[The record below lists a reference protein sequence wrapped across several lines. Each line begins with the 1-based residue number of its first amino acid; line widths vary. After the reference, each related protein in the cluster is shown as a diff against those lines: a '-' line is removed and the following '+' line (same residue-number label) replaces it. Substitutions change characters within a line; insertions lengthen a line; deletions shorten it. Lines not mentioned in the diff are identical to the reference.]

1 MDRLLHN
8 AAQQGALVLTV
19 NDRLSRLLLKQYDH
33 CQEQIGLEAWR
44 RPDILSLSAWMAKCQ
59 REINAMPVFLNKPQL
74 QRTWEEI
81 VEGDIKKSGNE
92 LLQVQQAARRAM
104 QAHQLLISHSADFD
118 MNLCAEDH
126 RVFLR
131 WRKLWQER
139 AIERGWHDSVEL
151 PWLIAG
157 AVKTGA
163 FKPARKIVLAGF
175 DEVTPDL
182 QNLFKEI
189 ELSGA
194 LLEHW
199 QPQPGF
205 DVSQVRV
212 RANSPAEEV
221 RLCARWVRGLL
232 TENPKA
238 RIGVVVPQMEAYRSL
253 LDHLFSAELT
263 PNALIAG
270 DENQS
275 IYNMSL
281 GDRLEREGVVH
292 AALKLLRINMQVTH
306 ELVSWLLC
314 CPYLGNAG
322 LESADRALL
331 DGELRRTRRFDWHL
345 PKLARDV
352 RSVAEKRSL
361 HVPGALQCLETIAE
375 DLRAASR
382 QKMPGAWAEHF
393 TNLLNKLG
401 WPGNRGLSSREYQAV
416 ESFRSVLG
424 ELASLDGVAG
434 PMLRA
439 DAVKALARLLND
451 CEFQPES
458 AEAPVQI
465 LGELESAGM
474 QFDHLWVLGLHE
486 ATLPRPP
493 SPNPFIPLPIQRR
506 YHMKRADVERE
517 YQFAERIAA
526 RLFCAAPDIVVS
538 WPAQDKGAIQRPSP
552 FIADIPLAEPGLAE
566 SSAPALVFW
575 SKKPAI
581 EWLLDI
587 QGPELSTRK
596 PFSGG
601 TGIIKDQ
608 ALCPF
613 RAFAHHRL
621 KAEAMD
627 TPDIGI
633 DSLSRGSLAHLVLE
647 LFWDDVADHSN
658 LLALA
663 DDELS
668 EKVKEATGQALSRL
682 ERERRVDLPIRQR
695 QIESER
701 LERIALQWLAIEKQR
716 DSFRVVEAEKLH
728 KVKVGNL
735 MIRTRIDRVDAL
747 ADGTSAVIDYKTGR
761 TDPSQWLDERV
772 TEPQLP
778 IYSLELAHDQL
789 GAVMFAEVRSKQK
802 ECGFRGLARS
812 IDSWPGAKSRKIDGL
827 LDEKGWSGFDDV
839 LQHWANQLPAL
850 GDAFARGDAAVDPVD
865 EEKACKYCDLI
876 CFCRVLE
883 QGGRPGDDHD

>member
-275 IYNMSL
+275 
-281 GDRLEREGVVH
+281 
-292 AALKLLRINMQVTH
+292 
-306 ELVSWLLC
+306 
-314 CPYLGNAG
+314 
-322 LESADRALL
+322 
-331 DGELRRTRRFDWHL
+331 
-345 PKLARDV
+345 
-352 RSVAEKRSL
+352 
-361 HVPGALQCLETIAE
+361 
-375 DLRAASR
+375 
-382 QKMPGAWAEHF
+382 
-393 TNLLNKLG
+393 
-401 WPGNRGLSSREYQAV
+401 
-416 ESFRSVLG
+416 
-424 ELASLDGVAG
+424 
-434 PMLRA
+434 
-439 DAVKALARLLND
+439 
-451 CEFQPES
+451 
-458 AEAPVQI
+458 
-465 LGELESAGM
+465 
-474 QFDHLWVLGLHE
+474 
-486 ATLPRPP
+486 
-493 SPNPFIPLPIQRR
+493 
-506 YHMKRADVERE
+506 
-517 YQFAERIAA
+517 
-526 RLFCAAPDIVVS
+526 
-538 WPAQDKGAIQRPSP
+538 
-552 FIADIPLAEPGLAE
+552 
-566 SSAPALVFW
+566 
-575 SKKPAI
+575 
-581 EWLLDI
+581 
-587 QGPELSTRK
+587 
-596 PFSGG
+596 
-601 TGIIKDQ
+601 
-608 ALCPF
+608 
-613 RAFAHHRL
+613 
-621 KAEAMD
+621 
-627 TPDIGI
+627 
-633 DSLSRGSLAHLVLE
+633 
-647 LFWDDVADHSN
+647 
-658 LLALA
+658 
-663 DDELS
+663 
-668 EKVKEATGQALSRL
+668 
-682 ERERRVDLPIRQR
+682 
-695 QIESER
+695 
-701 LERIALQWLAIEKQR
+701 
-716 DSFRVVEAEKLH
+716 
-728 KVKVGNL
+728 
-735 MIRTRIDRVDAL
+735 
-747 ADGTSAVIDYKTGR
+747 
-761 TDPSQWLDERV
+761 
-772 TEPQLP
+772 
-778 IYSLELAHDQL
+778 
-789 GAVMFAEVRSKQK
+789 
-802 ECGFRGLARS
+802 
-812 IDSWPGAKSRKIDGL
+812 
-827 LDEKGWSGFDDV
+827 
-839 LQHWANQLPAL
+839 
-850 GDAFARGDAAVDPVD
+850 
-865 EEKACKYCDLI
+865 
-876 CFCRVLE
+876 
-883 QGGRPGDDHD
+883 